1 MIDPLSLP
9 LLSPAVLVPV
19 DVTAGLAVAWLLVRP
34 RTRRTWWRWVGLG
47 VVVGGGAALL
57 ATWWFGDVHD
67 VVGVAPTLVDRVWI
81 AALGAGLGLV
91 VVGLIHTRWWRK
103 AVALVAAVVFVLA
116 TGLAV
121 NRDGGVY
128 QDLAQALG
136 RETVPALADAGTAP
150 PAPSA
155 SASTAF
161 DPTLWSTWH
170 APADMPTTGR
180 YGTVHIPGTVSH
192 FAARDAIVYLPPAA
206 LVADAPALPVMVM
219 MSGQPASP
227 ESVVGPGHL
236 VQTLDAFAA
245 RNHGLAP
252 IVVVPDQ
259 LGADADNPMC
269 VDGPLGDSAT
279 YITTDVVGY
288 VTSHFHVATGPRAW
302 TVGGFSQGGTCSIQ
316 FASARPDLF
325 GSFIDVSGELGPSIG
340 TRQATVDGGFAGS
353 DAAYEAAQPQAI
365 MAVKAPYADTT
376 AFFAVGQNDTRYGRI
391 MTENSAAAERAGMS
405 VTRYVSPGSAH
416 DWTTATNG
424 FAHGIGALYPRLGL
438 ADSVQQP

>member
-9 LLSPAVLVPV
+9 LLSPAVLAPV
-19 DVTAGLAVAWLLVRP
+19 DVAAGLGVVWLLVRP
-34 RTRRTWWRWVGLG
+34 GTRRTWWRWIGFG
-47 VVVGGGAALL
+47 VVTGGGAAVL
-57 ATWWFGDVHD
+57 ATWWFGDVLD
-67 VVGVAPTLVDRVWI
+67 VVGVPPTPVDRVWT

-91 VVGLIHTRWWRK
+91 VVGTVRTRWWRR
-103 AVALVAAVVFVLA
+103 AVALVVAVVFVVA

-150 PAPSA
+150 PAS
-155 SASTAF
+155 STPTTF

-170 APADMPTTGR
+170 APADMPSSGR

-279 YITTDVVGY
+279 YITTDVVDY
-288 VTSHFHVATGPRAW
+288 VSSHFHVATGPRAW

-316 FASARPDLF
+316 LAASRPDLF

-340 TRQATVDGGFAGS
+340 TRRETVDGGFGGS
-353 DAAYEAAQPQAI
+353 TAAYGAAQPQAI
-365 MAVKAPYADTT
+365 MAAGAPYVDTT
-376 AFFAVGQNDTRYGRI
+376 AFFAVGEDDTRYGRF

-416 DWTTATNG
+416 DWTTATSG

-438 ADSVQQP
+438 AEAVQQP